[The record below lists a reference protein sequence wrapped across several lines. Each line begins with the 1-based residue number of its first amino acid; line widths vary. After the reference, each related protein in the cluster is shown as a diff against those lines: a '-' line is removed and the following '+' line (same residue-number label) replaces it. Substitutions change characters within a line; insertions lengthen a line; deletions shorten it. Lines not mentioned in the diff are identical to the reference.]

1 MSDIILR
8 RRTPAPWHSYVHR
21 KQETKAFFFFV
32 VKTLKMFTPEETDGE
47 AMKKKISVTSELRN
61 DKSRRKLEYIIY
73 ICYGCYWGGRRG
85 GILKMKPRKQGQKK
99 RGTVWE
105 CTRDKEGLEI
115 TCFDWWDTI
124 RAIWASAS
132 GRKQRSCFKFLSQG
146 IYFGV
151 REKNTTRKPK
161 GAKKVR
167 EERGYLEKGL
177 IYFHN
182 MYVRVFLPAA
192 KLCRKI
198 SRDKG
203 GGGNIGCNVDR

>member
-1 MSDIILR
+1 MAMYKESKK
-8 RRTPAPWHSYVHR
+8 P
-21 KQETKAFFFFV
+21 KFFFFLWLRHWRCSPLR
-32 VKTLKMFTPEETDGE
+32 KPTGKLW
-47 AMKKKISVTSELRN
+47 KKISVTSELQN

-73 ICYGCYWGGRRG
+73 ICYGYNYWGGRRG
-85 GILKMKPRKQGQKK
+85 GILKIKPRKQGQKK

-124 RAIWASAS
+124 TAIWASAS

-177 IYFHN
+177 IYFHK